1 MLAGAGKR
9 KAMKKA
15 VVASPQTVR
24 LDRAKQRSAKTAAK
38 KARLTFEGR
47 TTRVSGHL
55 LASGKRAQA
64 RRDKRGR

>member
-1 MLAGAGKR
+1 
-9 KAMKKA
+9 
-15 VVASPQTVR
+15 VAAPQAIR
-24 LDRAKQRSAKTAAK
+24 FDRAKQRSVKTAAK

-47 TTRVSGHL
+47 TTRVSGHV